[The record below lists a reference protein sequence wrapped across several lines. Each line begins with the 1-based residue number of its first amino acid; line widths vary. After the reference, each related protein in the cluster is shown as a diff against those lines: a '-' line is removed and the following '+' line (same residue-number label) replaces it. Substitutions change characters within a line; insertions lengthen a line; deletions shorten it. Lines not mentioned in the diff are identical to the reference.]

1 MNILVVDDEYIIRET
16 LSRGLRRFGHQ
27 VLLAA
32 DGQEALGCLH
42 NSPDPVDLVITDYNM
57 PNMNGLT
64 LIKRIREDRK
74 SLPIFLIT
82 AQADMDLRRE
92 AFRLNCEGFME
103 KPFSL
108 EEIILEIE
116 PGGKSETIN
125 TTNRPCH

>member
-1 MNILVVDDEYIIRET
+1 MRIMIILVVDDEFVIRET

-32 DGQEALGCLH
+32 DGQEALGCLQD
-42 NSPDPVDLVITDYNM
+42 SPDPVDLVITDYNM

-74 SLPIFLIT
+74 HLPIFLIT
-82 AQADMDLRRE
+82 AQADMNLRRE
-92 AFRLNCEGFME
+92 AFRLKCESFME

-108 EEIILEIE
+108 EEIMLEISRVE
-116 PGGKSETIN
+116 SLK
-125 TTNRPCH
+125 H

>member
-1 MNILVVDDEYIIRET
+1 MNILVVDDEFVIRET

-32 DGQEALGCLH
+32 DGQEALGCLQD
-42 NSPDPVDLVITDYNM
+42 SPDAVDLVITDYNM

-74 SLPIFLIT
+74 QLPVFLIT
-82 AQADMDLRRE
+82 AQADIELRRE

-108 EEIILEIE
+108 EEIIREIARVE
-116 PGGKSETIN
+116 IVKQ
-125 TTNRPCH
+125 

>member
-1 MNILVVDDEYIIRET
+1 MNILVVDDEYVIRET
-16 LSRGLRRFGHQ
+16 LYRGLRRFGHQ

-32 DGQEALGCLH
+32 DGLEALGCLDD
-42 NSPDPVDLVITDYNM
+42 SPDPVDLVITDYNM

-64 LIKRIREDRK
+64 LIRRIREDRK

-82 AQADMDLRRE
+82 GQADMELRRE

-108 EEIILEIE
+108 DEIVLEVSRVE
-116 PGGKSETIN
+116 SLKQ
-125 TTNRPCH
+125 